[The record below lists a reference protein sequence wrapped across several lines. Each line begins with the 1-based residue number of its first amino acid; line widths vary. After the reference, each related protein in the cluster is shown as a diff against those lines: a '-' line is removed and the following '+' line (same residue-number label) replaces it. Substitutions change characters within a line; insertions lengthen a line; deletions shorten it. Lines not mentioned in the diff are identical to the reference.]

1 MGALLGGTF
10 HVQGRFPAQNWQY
23 LFLLQAALNLGEDS
37 GLGAVLLPQYQARV
51 VLAELHKDHVSLL
64 LHGTA
69 AGYVVVCVADEQDQ
83 HRLDGVHEQTVVW
96 QF

>member
-10 HVQGRFPAQNWQY
+10 HVQRTFPVQSWQY

-64 LHGTA
+64 LPDTA
-69 AGYVVVCVADEQDQ
+69 TGYVVVCVADQQDQ
-83 HRLDGVHEQTVVW
+83 QRLDRVHEQTVVW